1 MGSFRREKVAG
12 VVQEIVTSAIARK
25 INDPRVSP
33 LTTVTRVKVTG
44 DMLIVTVYLT
54 VPGDEKAEKKS
65 VAGMKHAAA
74 FVQRML
80 AAELGMRLCP
90 ELRFEADEELKRTQH
105 TLALINENRRTRPDL
120 FPEDEILQPK
130 VDGEAEVG
138 EEVGEDDEIGEEAA
152 SDIEHRSEE

>member
-90 ELRFEADEELKRTQH
+90 ELRFEADEELKKTQY
-105 TLALINENRRTRPDL
+105 TLGLINENRRARPDL
-120 FPEDEILQPK
+120 FPEDEILKPK
-130 VDGEAEVG
+130 IDGEF
-138 EEVGEDDEIGEEAA
+138 GEDGAIDEEAA